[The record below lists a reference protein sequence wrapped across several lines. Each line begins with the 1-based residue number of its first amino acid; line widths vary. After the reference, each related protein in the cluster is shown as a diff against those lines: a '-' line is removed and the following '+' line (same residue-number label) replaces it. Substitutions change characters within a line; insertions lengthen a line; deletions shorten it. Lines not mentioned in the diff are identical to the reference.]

1 MCVFNFLVLGSLL
14 PDKGPNLKR
23 LNIKEK
29 MFYFLP
35 ILDPKDL
42 SLLMKS
48 KSMFIFEYDLT
59 VFDTLF

>member
-1 MCVFNFLVLGSLL
+1 
-14 PDKGPNLKR
+14 
-23 LNIKEK
+23 